1 MMKLILVV
9 VFLTELL
16 RRYLTNLKEKF
27 IAAQHEE

>member
-1 MMKLILVV
+1 MNTLLFV
-9 VFLTELL
+9 LTELL